1 MSVFLY
7 GAEVSLALIS
17 WGVSAVW
24 TTGTAINYLR
34 TVGQPTETD
43 RLRKIIE
50 EQGDAIALLE
60 RGIDC
65 EKSKEDESGYLV
77 I

>member
-7 GAEVSLALIS
+7 GAEISLALIS

-24 TTGTAINYLR
+24 TTGTTINYLR
-34 TVGQPTETD
+34 TIGKPTEVEQ
-43 RLRKIIE
+43 LRKQVKN
-50 EQGDAIALLE
+50 QGDAIALLE

-65 EKSKEDESGYLV
+65 ENTTKDEDGYLL